1 MGAFRFRTLGSVVL
15 ERELDGSQVAG
26 SQRRK
31 LAVLA
36 FLALSKRPVTR
47 DTLVEMFW
55 GDEEELR
62 ARHSLSN
69 TLSFLRS
76 FLGASSIAARK
87 SSLALTPGI
96 PLRVDA
102 LDLLAAAK
110 AGDHDAVVECYGG
123 PFLDGVLVRD
133 SSSFE
138 SWVSGERLRME
149 ALFTQSCAA
158 VCTAAAEAR
167 AWERCHTVARRW
179 LDADPLAPEPA
190 LHLLNATRAGR
201 TPAHRRAALV
211 EYERLAARLAHE
223 FESVPHAQVA
233 ELARRIAE
241 QVQADDE
248 AVARAVV
255 SADPVA
261 ESSVAEPVAGRAST
275 LTHGGA
281 VIQLRARRRWLV
293 AAGVLALA
301 MGVAAVHRTETRLV
315 EHRRPLIA
323 ITDIAN
329 VRGDTASAWLED
341 GFIQLIG
348 SGLSRSAAVEIITPD
363 RLRDTRR
370 RGELAPSGG
379 LDVKT
384 AIDVAHRLGASL
396 AVRGGFTRG
405 NGGFVLDL
413 TVTDVTT
420 LHQAGALTL
429 RGADPAA
436 LADQAA
442 AQILQWSVAG
452 EMQPHYAGVETP
464 NVAATQHFVRSLQ
477 ARSEGHFQDATRE
490 LDGAIALDSAFA
502 SALVERA
509 SAARDDGDTAMV
521 SRLARALRR
530 ARFGSWDISRAALD
544 SATHNGEHV
553 RSERLARDLV
563 HQFPHDPRAY
573 SLLAAIYAARGEWG
587 AFDNTTQQQLA
598 LDSLANESGR
608 GPCVPCAAYRGLVD
622 SRLTQGDL
630 AGAERAARRWIALQP
645 ELPSAWANLAEVLSD
660 SRRDDAA
667 LDAERRALLLSGH
680 DATYVL
686 RLARLMIV
694 AGQLEAADS
703 LAQSLNAV
711 DVEQRGG
718 VVDIHVLVLRE
729 QGRYRESI
737 RVTNA
742 YHRAHPRDDALLY
755 EELDALGRVGAP
767 GAVRRFFSTEVVSA
781 ADTRAMQSTPH
792 GDAARWFTWSRAL
805 EANALATS
813 GADTTRLRAIGD
825 SMRFLGPMS
834 YYARDWRLHHHVLG
848 LIAMRA
854 GQAAVAEREFRDA
867 RWGVA
872 GWTATVAWLA
882 RAQLAQHRGR
892 DAIATLR
899 QGYQAPLD
907 AMGRYVPRSELDYM
921 MSRSFHEAGMSDSA
935 AVYASRVRRAWQQA
949 DPEVRRL
956 LDAL

>member
-1 MGAFRFRTLGSVVL
+1 VL
-15 ERELDGSQVAG
+15 ERELDGSLVAG

-36 FLALSKRPVTR
+36 FLALAKRPVGR
-47 DTLVEMFW
+47 ETLVEMFW
-55 GDEEELR
+55 GDEEEVR

-76 FLGASSIAARK
+76 FLGAQSIAARK
-87 SSLALTPGI
+87 TALALTPGS

-110 AGDHDAVVECYGG
+110 AGDHDTVVDCYGG
-123 PFLDGVLVRD
+123 QFLDGVVVPD

-138 SWVSGERLRME
+138 SWVAGERMRMD
-149 ALFTQSCAA
+149 ALFTKSCAA
-158 VCTAAAEAR
+158 VCTAAAEAH
-167 AWERCHTVARRW
+167 AWDRCHAVARRW
-179 LDADPLAPEPA
+179 LDANPLAPEAA

-211 EYERLAARLAHE
+211 EYEQLVTRLAHE
-223 FESVPHAQVA
+223 FESAPHAHVT

-241 QVQADDE
+241 RVRADED
-248 AVARAVV
+248 ALTGAVV
-255 SADPVA
+255 AADAIEEGMVA
-261 ESSVAEPVAGRAST
+261 DALPEPANNAAAT
-275 LTHGGA
+275 QA
-281 VIQLRARRRWLV
+281 RARRRWLL
-293 AAGVLALA
+293 AAGAVALGI
-301 MGVAAVHRTETRLV
+301 GVTVVHRADTRTV
-315 EHRRPLIA
+315 EHRRPLVV

-329 VRGDTASAWLED
+329 VRGDTASQWLED

-348 SGLSRSAAVEIITPD
+348 SGLARSSAVEIVTPD

-379 LDVKT
+379 LDRKA

-396 AVRGGFTRG
+396 VVRGGFTRG
-405 NGGFVLDL
+405 DGGFVLDL
-413 TVTDVTT
+413 SVTNVAT
-420 LHQAGALTL
+420 LQQAGSLTV
-429 RGADPAA
+429 RGADPAS

-452 EMQPHYAGVETP
+452 ETQPHYAGLETP
-464 NVAATQHFVRSLQ
+464 SVAANQHFVRSLQ
-477 ARSEGHFQDATRE
+477 ARSEGRFQDSKRE
-490 LDGAIALDSAFA
+490 LDAAIALDSAFA

-521 SRLARALRR
+521 SRVARALRR
-530 ARFGSWDISRAALD
+530 ARFGSWDIGRAALD

-563 HQFPHDPRAY
+563 RQFPHDPRAY

-587 AFDNTTQQQLA
+587 AFDRTTQQQLD
-598 LDSLANESGR
+598 LDSLANESGS

-622 SRLTQGDL
+622 SRLMQGDL
-630 AGAERAARRWIALQP
+630 PGAERAARRWIALQP

-660 SRRDDAA
+660 GRRHDAS

-680 DATYVL
+680 DPTYVL
-686 RLARLMIV
+686 RLARLMLV
-694 AGQLEAADS
+694 AGQLDAADS
-703 LAQSLNAV
+703 LAQSLN
-711 DVEQRGG
+711 DDDPERRGAI
-718 VVDIHVLVLRE
+718 VDIRVLVLRE

-737 RVTNA
+737 RMTDA
-742 YHRAHPRDDALLY
+742 FHRGHARDEALLF
-755 EELDALGRVGAP
+755 EKLDALGRAHDAR
-767 GAVRRFFSTEVVSA
+767 AVARFFTAEVASL
-781 ADTRAMQSTPH
+781 ADTRAMQSSPR
-792 GDAARWFTWSRAL
+792 GDAARWFTWTRAL
-805 EANALATS
+805 EANALANS
-813 GADTTRLRAIGD
+813 GFDTTRLRAIGD

-834 YYARDWRLHHHVLG
+834 YYARDWRLYHHVLG

-854 GQAAVAEREFRDA
+854 GQAAVAEREFQQA

-882 RAQLAQHRGR
+882 RAQLEQHHGR

-899 QGYQAPLD
+899 QAYQGPLD
-907 AMGRYVPRSELDYM
+907 AMGRYVPRSELDYL
-921 MSRSFHEAGMSDSA
+921 MSLSFREAGMADSA
-935 AVYASRVRRAWQQA
+935 SVYATRIHQAWRQA

-956 LDAL
+956 LSAL